1 MIVENEFLSKIKD
14 FGLNSY
20 EAKLW
25 TALLSRGIATAGEL
39 SDISNVPRSRSYDVL
54 ESLERKGFIIMK
66 LGKPIK
72 YIAVPPEEVVDR
84 VKKSIIEGADKQAKV
99 LEKLKK
105 SEVLTELNLLHNN
118 GLDLVEP
125 TDLTGA
131 IKGRTNLYNHLA
143 TAVKNAEKSITI
155 LTTERGAARKLE
167 VLKGAF
173 QKAKQ
178 KGVKIRIGT
187 PSSTDPAVV
196 KELSKYAQVKL
207 VEGTSARFFVVD
219 KKAVTF
225 MALEDKTVHP
235 NYDFGVWVN
244 TSFLAKAFDNIFEK
258 LWTGSKPAK

>member
-1 MIVENEFLSKIKD
+1 MIVEKEFLSKIKD

-72 YIAVPPEEVVDR
+72 YIAVPPEEVLDR
-84 VKKSIIEGADKQAKV
+84 VKKSIIEGANKQANV
-99 LEKLKK
+99 LENLKK
-105 SEVLTELNLLHNN
+105 SEVLSELNLLHNQ
-118 GLDLVEP
+118 GLDMVEP

-143 TAVKNAEKSITI
+143 TAVKNAEKTI
-155 LTTERGAARKLE
+155 SVLTTEKGAARKLE
-167 VLKGAF
+167 SLKSAF

-178 KGVKIRIGT
+178 KGVKIKIGA
-187 PSSTDPAVV
+187 PIPKDSAVS
-196 KELSKYAQVKL
+196 KELSKFAQVKN
-207 VEGTSARFFVVD
+207 VDGINARFFIID

-225 MALEDKTVHP
+225 MALEDKAAHP

-244 TSFLAKAFDNIFEK
+244 TEFLAKAFDNIFES
-258 LWTGSKPAK
+258 LWAGSKK